1 MPQKKFDSSKNVFRV
16 TFTLPA
22 DVNAQT
28 ACLCG
33 DFNDWDKESHPM
45 EKKEDGSFSLT
56 MNLEAGRHY
65 HFRYF
70 LDGERWENDW
80 EADAYVPNPFG
91 GEDSVINLE
100 APSEN

>member
-1 MPQKKFDSSKNVFRV
+1 MPQKKYDSAKNIYRV
-16 TFTLPA
+16 TFVLPA

-45 EKKEDGSFSLT
+45 KKKKDGSFTLAL
-56 MNLEAGRHY
+56 NLEAGRHY

-80 EADAYVPNPFG
+80 EADAYVPNLFG

-100 APSEN
+100 SASEN

>member
-1 MPQKKFDSSKNVFRV
+1 MPQKKFDPSSNSYNV

-22 DVNAQT
+22 DVNAE
-28 ACLCG
+28 AVSLCG
-33 DFNDWDKESHPM
+33 DFNEWNKATHPM
-45 EKKEDGSFSLT
+45 EKQEDGSFSLT
-56 MNLEAGRHY
+56 LKLDAGRHY

-80 EADAYVPNPFG
+80 EAEAYVPNPFG